1 MIKTHFLQLP
11 VINYNMEIE
20 QQETTSNEELQ
31 EVRVIENDHVLSEDR
46 TILVSYTG
54 NKLSY
59 VLPDTVET
67 IADSAFSNCYSLYSI
82 NMTGNLV
89 RIGKG
94 AFEYCTRLA
103 LITFPDSITEIDEYA
118 FARCI

>member
-1 MIKTHFLQLP
+1 
-11 VINYNMEIE
+11 MEIE
-20 QQETTSNEELQ
+20 QQETTSNEEPQ
-31 EVRVIENDHVLSEDR
+31 EVRVIENDHVLSGDR

-94 AFEYCTRLA
+94 AF
-103 LITFPDSITEIDEYA
+103 
-118 FARCI
+118 